1 MDVVLLQKGPAVQ
14 AIPGHVGH
22 LQQPQRQVREA
33 HHPLGLTLA
42 DAAQGG
48 VQGGVGLSTRLHIG
62 KARLDDVQV
71 VLLGLGIQPLQ
82 GPGQKL
88 VVGVQKGHVLPPG
101 HLQAVVAGHAG
112 KGIFL
117 GEHHHPGITGGV
129 LVEYLQA
136 AVGGAVVHTDDLQ
149 VWDVLAQNPVQ
160 AGV

>member
-1 MDVVLLQKGPAVQ
+1 MEMGRLAPHQRSALFHPVAGHRGVGHHKPLGVNEAGNPEGVVVDAPEAIEVDVVLLQKGPAVQ

-22 LQQPQRQVREA
+22 LQQAQRQVREA

-48 VQGGVGLSTRLHIG
+48 IQGGVGLSPRLHIG

-88 VVGVQKGHVLPPG
+88 VV
-101 HLQAVVAGHAG
+101 
-112 KGIFL
+112 
-117 GEHHHPGITGGV
+117 
-129 LVEYLQA
+129 
-136 AVGGAVVHTDDLQ
+136 
-149 VWDVLAQNPVQ
+149 
-160 AGV
+160 